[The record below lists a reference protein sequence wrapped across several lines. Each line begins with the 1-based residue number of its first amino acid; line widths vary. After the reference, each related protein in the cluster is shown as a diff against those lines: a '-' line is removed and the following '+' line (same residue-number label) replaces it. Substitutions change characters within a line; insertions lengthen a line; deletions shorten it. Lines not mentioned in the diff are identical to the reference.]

1 MCVRFSP
8 HACTY
13 ACLCVNSIPKLWLS
27 LSAGVLN
34 GENQPNFKMNMYL
47 FANREAKYQNHD
59 FLNLRTMPV
68 KPKCDESFENE
79 IRH

>member
-1 MCVRFSP
+1 
-8 HACTY
+8 
-13 ACLCVNSIPKLWLS
+13 
-27 LSAGVLN
+27 
-34 GENQPNFKMNMYL
+34 MNMYL